1 MRRPPPRIKGAT
13 SNVEALIDRVDS
25 SNVFY
30 HQTRDTGYGDFAT
43 GESVSEID
51 GNGAG
56 LLDSSQAPFVKPEID
71 TRDGEILY
79 IDNRASVTR
88 ASDQTEDI
96 KVVIQI

>member
-1 MRRPPPRIKGAT
+1 MVTLVSG
-13 SNVEALIDRVDS
+13 EAITET
-25 SNVFY
+25 N
-30 HQTRDTGYGDFAT
+30 
-43 GESVSEID
+43 

-56 LLDSSQAPFVKPEID
+56 TLTTTASDLPFIEPEID

-79 IDNRASVTR
+79 VDNRASVTR

>member
-1 MRRPPPRIKGAT
+1 MGGS
-13 SNVEALIDRVDS
+13 SNVKALIDKVDS
-25 SNVFY
+25 SNIFY
-30 HQTRDTGYGDFAT
+30 HQTKETGYGDFT
-43 GESVSEID
+43 SGEAITETN

-56 LLDSSQAPFVKPEID
+56 TLTTTASLLPFVKPEID